1 MGKIIGGIGKFLLGG
16 GLLGMGIKALVKQPK
31 QLAPPAI
38 PTRDDAA
45 AAAAADDELQRR
57 RGAQADIITG
67 TRGAEALPTAG
78 RLVRG
83 N

>member
-1 MGKIIGGIGKFLLGG
+1 MGKIIGGIGKLLLGG
-16 GLLGMGIKALVKQPK
+16 IIGGGLGLFGKKTPAPT
-31 QLAPPAI
+31 APPI

-45 AAAAADDELQRR
+45 AAAAADDELMRR
-57 RGAQADIITG
+57 KGSAADILTG